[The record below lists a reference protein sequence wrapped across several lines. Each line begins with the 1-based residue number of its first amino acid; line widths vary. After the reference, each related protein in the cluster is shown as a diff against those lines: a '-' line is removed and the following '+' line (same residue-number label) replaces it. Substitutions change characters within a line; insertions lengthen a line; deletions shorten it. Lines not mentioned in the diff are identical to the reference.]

1 MMLDITAFID
11 GLSAFFAE
19 GTALGALVTFLVANL
34 PSLAVTISTLKRW
47 IGGAKMGMQAVQ
59 ADCKKLAQL
68 YEQDVARL
76 QSTVDAQRVTLQQVL
91 AVLALAFGNSKLD
104 PAVRAEIEK
113 LITGAIN
120 VPDEASL
127 SALLAKTSGTAQTEQ
142 GTLPPELTA
151 FAGEPVI
158 LQG

>member
-59 ADCKKLAQL
+59 ADCKRLTQL

-76 QSTVDAQRVTLQQVL
+76 
-91 AVLALAFGNSKLD
+91 
-104 PAVRAEIEK
+104 
-113 LITGAIN
+113 
-120 VPDEASL
+120 
-127 SALLAKTSGTAQTEQ
+127 
-142 GTLPPELTA
+142 
-151 FAGEPVI
+151 
-158 LQG
+158 

>member
-1 MMLDITAFID
+1 MIDMTAFME

-34 PSLAVTISTLKRW
+34 PTLAVTISTLKRW
-47 IGGAKMGMQAVQ
+47 IGGAKQGMQAVQ
-59 ADCKKLAQL
+59 ADCKQLARV
-68 YEQDVARL
+68 YEQDVQKL
-76 QSTVDAQRVTLQQVL
+76 QATVEDQRGTLHQVL

-113 LITGAIN
+113 LITGA
-120 VPDEASL
+120 VSLTDGASL
-127 SALLAKTSGTAQTEQ
+127 TALLAETQGADTEPSG
-142 GTLPPELTA
+142 LPAELTA
-151 FAGEPVI
+151 FADGNVI